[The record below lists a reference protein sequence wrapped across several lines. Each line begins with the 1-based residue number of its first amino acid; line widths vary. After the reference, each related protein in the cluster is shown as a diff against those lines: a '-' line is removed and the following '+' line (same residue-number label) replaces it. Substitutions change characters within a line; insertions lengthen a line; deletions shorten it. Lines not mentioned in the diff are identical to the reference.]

1 VTRDLARRA
10 LRLGRLLV
18 LAALALAAA
27 SASAERSIEVYRPRH
42 RPAAELLP
50 VAQVALADEGVVA
63 LDAGTNAL
71 VLAGPP
77 QAVARTLELLR
88 LQDRARA
95 VVVLHWTSRSNDELE
110 AAGVRIDWSIE
121 AGDVRVGTPRF
132 PGDEGVRIGVLG
144 RQEEGE
150 GSFAGTLRLLD
161 GEEGEIGT
169 GETAPLVVPHRRGA
183 DVVLQS
189 AESGFRARPRV
200 LGDGRVRVEIMPEQS
215 SLEPGG
221 RVAFTGAAT
230 SVTLEP
236 GETVALAG
244 VDASQSSTSRGVP
257 EATAS
262 RRSSRSRVLLLR
274 AEVETPSP

>member
-1 VTRDLARRA
+1 VARRA

-18 LAALALAAA
+18 LATLALAAA
-27 SASAERSIEVYRPRH
+27 SASAERSIEVFRPRH
-42 RPAAELLP
+42 RSAAELLP

-88 LQDRARA
+88 LQDRARP

-132 PGDEGVRIGVLG
+132 PGDEGVRVGALG
-144 RQEEGE
+144 RQEAGE

-161 GEEGEIGT
+161 GEEGEVGA
-169 GETAPLVVPHRRGA
+169 GEVVPLAVPRRRGSDLA
-183 DVVLQS
+183 LWS

-200 LGDGRVRVEIMPEQS
+200 LGDGRVQVEIIPEQA

-221 RVAFTGAAT
+221 RVAFMGASAT
-230 SVTLEP
+230 VTLKP
-236 GETVALAG
+236 GETIALAG
-244 VDASQSSTSRGVP
+244 VEASQSSAARGVP

-262 RRSSRSRVLLLR
+262 RRSSHSRVLLLR
-274 AEVETPSP
+274 AEVETP

>member
-1 VTRDLARRA
+1 VTSDVPRRA
-10 LRLGRLLV
+10 LRLGCALV
-18 LAALALAAA
+18 LAALTLAAA
-27 SASAERSIEVYRPRH
+27 TALAERSIEVFRPRH

-77 QAVARTLELLR
+77 QAVARTLEVLR
-88 LQDRARA
+88 LQDRARP
-95 VVVLHWTSRSNDELE
+95 VVVLTWTSRFADELE

-121 AGDVRVGTPRF
+121 AGDVRVGTPRA
-132 PGDEGVRIGVLG
+132 PRGEGVRIEALAQD
-144 RQEEGE
+144 RSGE

-169 GETAPLVVPHRRGA
+169 GASAPLVVPRRRGA
-183 DVVLQS
+183 DVVIQS
-189 AESGFRARPRV
+189 AQSGFRARPRV
-200 LGDGRVRVEIMPEQS
+200 LGDGRVQVEIMPEQS

-230 SVTLEP
+230 TVTLKP
-236 GETVALAG
+236 GETVALGG
-244 VDASQSSTSRGVP
+244 VEASESSTSRGVP
-257 EATAS
+257 EATAA
-262 RRSSRSRVLLLR
+262 RSGTRSRVLLLR
-274 AEVETPSP
+274 AEVESH

>member
-1 VTRDLARRA
+1 MCLA
-10 LRLGRLLV
+10 

-27 SASAERSIEVYRPRH
+27 AASAERSIEVFRPRH

-77 QAVARTLELLR
+77 EAVARTLELLR

-95 VVVLHWTSRSNDELE
+95 VVVLTWTSRLADELE
-110 AAGVRIDWSIE
+110 AAGVRIDWSVE
-121 AGDVRVGTPRF
+121 AGDVRVGTPRA
-132 PGDEGVRIGVLG
+132 PRDDGVRIEALAQD
-144 RQEEGE
+144 RSGE

-161 GEEGEIGT
+161 GEEGEIGA
-169 GETAPLVVPHRRGA
+169 GETAPLLVPHRHGA
-183 DVVLQS
+183 DVVIQS
-189 AESGFRARPRV
+189 AQSGFRARPRV
-200 LGDGRVRVEIMPEQS
+200 LGDGRVQVEIVPEQS

-230 SVTLEP
+230 TLTLKP

-244 VDASQSSTSRGVP
+244 VDASESSTSRGVP
-257 EATAS
+257 EAAAS
-262 RRSSRSRVLLLR
+262 RRSHRSRVLLLR
-274 AEVETPSP
+274 ADVETP